1 LANHEDEQ
9 IRINFHKEQDFKL
22 ETIFSKNP
30 KTDQMILWKSV
41 DIKYDIEWKIHLH
54 DSDIGINKIVNS
66 NYKGL

>member
-41 DIKYDIEWKIHLH
+41 DIKYDIEWKMHLH